1 MSTHDTVT
9 RPDCGSPVDTR
20 ALRTALGSFATGVAI
35 VTARSADGDVMGLT
49 VNSFNSV
56 SMEPPLIVWSLSRT
70 SSRFDAFQ
78 QVTHYAA
85 HVLALEQVELA
96 QRFATSGS
104 DRFLGLFV
112 SPGLG
117 GAPLLDDYCA
127 RFECRI
133 ASRVDAGDHRMFIG
147 AVERFSAAPRKPLVY
162 HGGRYRKLSAQD

>member
-9 RPDCGSPVDTR
+9 RPDCGSSVDTR

-35 VTARSADGDVMGLT
+35 ITARAPDGCVIGLT

-85 HVLALEQVELA
+85 HVLALDQVELA
-96 QRFATSGS
+96 QRFATSVG
-104 DRFLGLFV
+104 DKFLGLVV

-117 GAPLLDDYCA
+117 GAPLLEGCSA
-127 RFECRI
+127 RFECQI
-133 ASRVDAGDHRMFIG
+133 ASRIDAGDHRMFIG
-147 AVERFSAAPRKPLVY
+147 SVERFSAVPRKPLVY
-162 HGGRYRKLSAQD
+162 HGGRYRELSAQD